1 MKNTTII
8 IALCLV
14 IGFAAGWLAKP
25 AKETSSDDNT
35 QTAAARP
42 ASRSTSSSSAPSKS
56 SSDPHQSRPA
66 QRSGVTV
73 KRISSDD
80 DMDPETKKAIEE
92 SQRRQNEMMRK
103 RYADKFDMRIAAM
116 VKELG
121 LNAAQEKALR
131 SFFDEQL
138 KKIDMS
144 AMTAF
149 TGNSDSDKVK
159 EMAAALRGDGLN
171 EFMKNHLSEDQME
184 GLEALQERKKN
195 SKVESRALKDLAKLQ
210 QTLDLSDDQK
220 DKVYNLLIE
229 DAEKRLASQSD
240 ADFLTRSMMSSMGV
254 EMDLGDMDMGSVMNL
269 HAEGDDA
276 PKDRAALIQ
285 KMKDDRQKR
294 IDDKVARLAPVL
306 NETQQQQYRKSLE
319 NKGGMFQMMIQGAEA
334 EEIEVETK

>member
-1 MKNTTII
+1 
-8 IALCLV
+8 
-14 IGFAAGWLAKP
+14 
-25 AKETSSDDNT
+25 
-35 QTAAARP
+35 
-42 ASRSTSSSSAPSKS
+42 
-56 SSDPHQSRPA
+56 
-66 QRSGVTV
+66 
-73 KRISSDD
+73 
-80 DMDPETKKAIEE
+80 MDPETKKAIEE

-121 LNAAQEKALR
+121 FNAAQEKALR

-334 EEIEVETK
+334 EEIEIEAK